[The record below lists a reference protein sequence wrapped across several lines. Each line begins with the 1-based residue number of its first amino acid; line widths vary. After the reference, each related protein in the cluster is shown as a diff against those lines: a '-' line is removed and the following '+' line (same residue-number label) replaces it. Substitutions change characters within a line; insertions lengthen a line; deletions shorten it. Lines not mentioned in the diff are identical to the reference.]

1 MIHHP
6 HLILHLAL
14 KITFRWP
21 LVQQAL
27 SNPGILQSTDL
38 IEAILSYNRSDRW
51 NFDGL
56 KCFLDECIED
66 EEKSVFYAQILPK
79 VIRNCYFG
87 NYSSISRKKC
97 HEISLCDKN

>member
-1 MIHHP
+1 M
-6 HLILHLAL
+6 
-14 KITFRWP
+14 
-21 LVQQAL
+21 VQQAL
-27 SNPGILQSTDL
+27 SNPGILQSADL

-79 VIRNCYFG
+79 VIRNHQ
-87 NYSSISRKKC
+87 IS
-97 HEISLCDKN
+97 